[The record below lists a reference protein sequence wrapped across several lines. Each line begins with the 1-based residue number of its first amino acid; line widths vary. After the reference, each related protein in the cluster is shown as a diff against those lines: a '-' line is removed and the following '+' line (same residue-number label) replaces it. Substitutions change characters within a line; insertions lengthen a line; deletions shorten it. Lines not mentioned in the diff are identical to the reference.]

1 MKKIEITTSIQNG
14 KIKRN
19 AKTVID
25 AFKSFEGK
33 NVTLILKPF
42 KNTRS
47 IPQNAYYWG
56 VVIPIWQNI
65 IKTEWVEFYSKEE
78 IHEFLKYNCNYI
90 EKVNTDTGECI
101 RLSKSTTQNS
111 TTEQEE
117 FHLKARQLAFDMFS
131 VNIPLPNEQTNLNIE
146 L

>member
-1 MKKIEITTSIQNG
+1 MKKFEIITSIVNG

-19 AKTVID
+19 AKTVIS

-33 NVTLILKPF
+33 NLILILKPLR
-42 KNTRS
+42 KTRS
-47 IPQNAYYWG
+47 ISQNAYYWG

-65 IKTEWVEFYSKEE
+65 LQSEWGEFYSKEE
-78 IHEFLKYNCNYI
+78 THEFLKYNCNYV
-90 EKVNTDTGECI
+90 EKVNMGTGEII

-111 TTEQEE
+111 TTDQEE
-117 FHLKARQLAFDMFS
+117 FHLKCRQLAEEMFS
-131 VNIPLPNEQTNLNIE
+131 VIIALPNEQILIE

>member
-1 MKKIEITTSIQNG
+1 MKKVEIITSVFNG

-25 AFKSFEGK
+25 AFKAFEGK
-33 NVTLILKPF
+33 NIILILKPL
-42 KNTRS
+42 KSTRS
-47 IPQNAYYWG
+47 LSQNAYYWG

-65 IKTEWVEFYSKEE
+65 FKTEWGEFYSKEE
-78 IHEFLKYNCNYI
+78 THEFLKYNCNYI
-90 EKVNTDTGECI
+90 EKVNENTGEII

-111 TTEQEE
+111 KMDQED
-117 FHLKARQLAFDMFS
+117 FHLQCRQLAEEMF
-131 VNIPLPNEQTNLNIE
+131 NIIIPLPNEQITIE

>member
-1 MKKIEITTSIQNG
+1 MKKIEITTSIVNG

-19 AKTVID
+19 SKTVID
-25 AFKSFEGK
+25 AFKAFEGK
-33 NVTLILKPF
+33 NLILILKPL

-47 IPQNAYYWG
+47 VSQNAYYWG

-65 IKTEWVEFYSKEE
+65 LKTEWGDFYSKEE
-78 IHEFLKYNCNYI
+78 THDFLKYNCNYI
-90 EKVNTDTGECI
+90 EKPNMQTGEII

-111 TTEQEE
+111 TTDQEE
-117 FHLKARQLAFDMFS
+117 FHLKCRQLAEEMFS
-131 VNIPLPNEQTNLNIE
+131 VIIPLPNEQITIE

>member
-1 MKKIEITTSIQNG
+1 MKKIEITTSIVNG

-33 NVTLILKPF
+33 NLTLILKPF
-42 KNTRS
+42 RNTRS
-47 IPQNAYYWG
+47 VSQNAYYWG

-65 IKTEWVEFYSKEE
+65 LKTEWGDFYSKDEV
-78 IHEFLKYNCNYI
+78 HEFLKYNCNYL
-90 EKVNTDTGECI
+90 EKVNTETGECI
-101 RLSKSTTQNS
+101 RFSKSTTQNS

-117 FHLKARQLAFDMFS
+117 FHLRARQLAEEMFD
-131 VNIPLPNEQTNLNIE
+131 VQIPLPNEQINIE

>member
-1 MKKIEITTSIQNG
+1 MKKFEITTSIVNG

-19 AKTVID
+19 AKTVIS

-33 NVTLILKPF
+33 NLVLILKPLR
-42 KNTRS
+42 KTRS
-47 IPQNAYYWG
+47 ISQNAYYWG

-65 IKTEWVEFYSKEE
+65 LQSEWGEFYSKEE
-78 IHEFLKYNCNYI
+78 THEFLKYNCNYV
-90 EKVNTDTGECI
+90 EKVNMGTGEII

-111 TTEQEE
+111 TTDQEE
-117 FHLKARQLAFDMFS
+117 FHLKCRQLAEEMFS
-131 VNIPLPNEQTNLNIE
+131 VIIALPNEQILIE

>member
-33 NVTLILKPF
+33 NLTLILKPF
-42 KNTRS
+42 RNTRS
-47 IPQNAYYWG
+47 VSQNAYYWG

-65 IKTEWVEFYSKEE
+65 LKTEWGEFYSKEE
-78 IHEFLKYNCNYI
+78 THEFLKYNCNYL
-90 EKVNTDTGECI
+90 EKVNTDTGEII
-101 RLSKSTTQNS
+101 RLSKSTTQN
-111 TTEQEE
+111 TTSDQED
-117 FHLKARQLAFDMFS
+117 FHLKCRQLAEEMFS
-131 VNIPLPNEQTNLNIE
+131 VIIPLPNEQILIE
-146 L
+146 I